1 VDQEEYETAAALMV
15 EAAEVAAERREELL
29 GRIGRVF
36 TRREPALQARK
47 YVTGLMSDLP
57 RKNGWTLA
65 EAAGDRSPDKM
76 QRLLNHASWHAH
88 AAMGVVRDFVVEHLA
103 VPDGTGPHGVSA
115 VAVLDETGQE
125 KKGDHTAG
133 VKRQYVGCAGQV
145 ANAINVVYCTYATPR
160 GHAHV
165 GARLYLPKEWAAP
178 TRSSDPGP
186 DPGPVTVTPGHGTS
200 DPVTPDQVTPDPV
213 TDDEFRFKTKP
224 ELAVDILTDLH
235 VAGVLP
241 PWATGDE
248 VYGQN
253 KAVRVFCEDHGVGYV
268 LGVPRSFTIR
278 LNSRLK
284 VRADKA
290 LGFVPAKAWTKA
302 SCGPGSKGDRLY
314 AWAWVATLSPRHH
327 LLVRRNLADPTDQAY
342 FYCYVPEPRP
352 ATLGVLVTVAGM
364 RWPVEEDFQVGKDQF
379 ALDHSQVRRY
389 HALVRHLALAMTA
402 LAICATT
409 AATMRA
415 KTSTLPPPPTTP
427 DQDPPEDPGLI
438 PLTVAEVRR
447 LLTLLTRTW
456 RTRAHH
462 LHWAWWR
469 RRHQARARWFHQRTR
484 LRRELNQLAA

>member
-1 VDQEEYETAAALMV
+1 MV
-15 EAAEVAAERREELL
+15 EAAELAAERREELL

-36 TRREPALQARK
+36 ARREPRLQAGK

-76 QRLLNHASWHAH
+76 QRLLNHAPWDVY

-103 VPDGTGPHGVSA
+103 VPDGVGPHGVSA

-165 GARLYLPKEWAAP
+165 GARLYLPKEWATSTPP
-178 TRSSDPGP
+178 TGQTP
-186 DPGPVTVTPGHGTS
+186 DPGPITVTTGQVTPA
-200 DPVTPDQVTPDPV
+200 PVTPAPRAADPL
-213 TDDEFRFKTKP
+213 TDNEFAFKTKP
-224 ELAVDILTDLH
+224 ALAVDILSDLH
-235 VAGVLP
+235 DADVLP
-241 PWATGDE
+241 PWVTGDE
-248 VYGQN
+248 VYGRD
-253 KAVRVFCEDHGVGYV
+253 KTLRAFCQDHGVGYV
-268 LGVPRSFTIR
+268 LGVPCSFTVR
-278 LNSRLK
+278 LNRRRK
-284 VRADKA
+284 TRADKA
-290 LGFVPAKAWTKA
+290 LGFVPPKAWTKA

-314 AWAWVATLSPRHH
+314 AWAWVATVSPHH
-327 LLVRRNLADPTDQAY
+327 YLLIRRSLADPTDQAY

-352 ATLGVLVTVAGM
+352 STLSVLVTVAGM

-379 ALDHSQVRRY
+379 ALDHSQVRRH
-389 HALVRHLALAMTA
+389 HALIRHLALAMTA
-402 LAICATT
+402 LAIAATT

-415 KTSTLPPPPTTP
+415 KTSTLPPPPVTP

-447 LLTLLTRTW
+447 LLLLFTPTQQPRDH
-456 RTRAHH
+456 R

-469 RRHQARARWFHQRTR
+469 RRHQARARWYHQRTR
-484 LRRELNQLAA
+484 LGRELNHLAS